1 MTVVPFVVEKK
12 ISVRNGRTINCKSSC
27 QPLIRVPF
35 MVGDVFAVSMYWKEW
50 NFDLVK
56 RMLPAGIIGAGL

>member
-1 MTVVPFVVEKK
+1 
-12 ISVRNGRTINCKSSC
+12 
-27 QPLIRVPF
+27 

-56 RMLPAGIIGAGL
+56 RMLPAGISGAGL